1 MPIASLVGLEGGY
14 RLDQGG
20 QKPCNMV
27 LWPENLTQ
35 NISGLNVTKRR
46 HVKEKCWTVQEN

>member
-27 LWPENLTQ
+27 LWPENLT
-35 NISGLNVTKRR
+35 
-46 HVKEKCWTVQEN
+46 